1 MPNNLR
7 LLNDSY
13 RLEQP
18 ITKGSGRPLLKT
30 LGRGAVTEV
39 EHRYSQIVM
48 SVGRATRG
56 GPDSDYQD
64 PKEWAICLQP

>member
-7 LLNDSY
+7 LLNDSSG
-13 RLEQP
+13 EQP
-18 ITKGSGRPLLKT
+18 ITEGSGRPLLKT

-48 SVGRATRG
+48 SVGRATRC
-56 GPDSDYQD
+56 GPN
-64 PKEWAICLQP
+64 